1 VKMRTLI
8 LGLDAFDPNV
18 FERLS
23 NQGRLPHLGRYAE
36 EGGYSRFGVA
46 NPSQSEVS
54 WTSIAT
60 GLNPGGHGIFD
71 FVHRDPAT
79 YSLYPSLLP
88 TKRSLGGTQFA
99 SPFTARTIFDQVASL
114 GYDATS
120 MWWPATFPARLE
132 SPVRTIPG
140 LGTPDIQG
148 KLGVGSLFTTEIEEP
163 IQVGKTPHEPLR
175 GIGKDRFEG
184 SLKGPKQQT
193 RGGVQPSA
201 LEFQVEVAGTDSAR
215 LKIGQTS
222 LDLALGAWSPIF
234 EVTFKLGRLVSVQ
247 TLARAAL
254 GQVRPH
260 VHLYFLPL
268 QLHPLHSPWP
278 YASPGGFVKDTWRA
292 AGPFL
297 TLGWPQDT
305 TGLEDR
311 CISDDQFLAL
321 CDSIDRGREAV
332 LMHHLKAFQEG
343 LMGIVFDSLDRV
355 QHMFWR
361 DRPDVIDGW
370 YMKLDALVGRVETE
384 LKSHSAKGPVRLFV
398 FSDHGFAR
406 FDRKVHLNRW
416 LIDHGY
422 LNADSGEGGGKLQQV
437 KWGQTQA
444 YAIGLNSIY
453 LNLAGREGKGVV
465 SRDAQE
471 PLELRIRDELLK
483 WEGSNGIP
491 VVRQVWRRPEVF
503 DGKLAEYGP
512 DLVVGFSPGF
522 RASQENGLGQWSA
535 QSDEPNRD
543 HWGADHCIDPS
554 TVPGVVFSNSGLL
567 DFPSPTYRDVPAMT
581 IGATPDPGRA
591 LPPAPHSE
599 EDQEIVE
606 ERLRSLGYL

>member
-1 VKMRTLI
+1 MRTLI
-8 LGLDAFDPNV
+8 LGLDAFDPAV

-23 NQGRLPHLGRYAE
+23 NQGKLPHLGRYLQT
-36 EGGYSRFGVA
+36 GGYSHFGVA
-46 NPSQSEVS
+46 NPPQSEVS

-99 SPFTARTIFDQVASL
+99 SPFTARTIFDQAANQ
-114 GYDATS
+114 GYAATS

-148 KLGVGSLFTTEIEEP
+148 KLGVGSLFTTELGEP
-163 IQVGKTPHEPLR
+163 MQIGKTPHEPLR
-175 GIGKDRFEG
+175 TLGKDRFSG
-184 SLKGPKQQT
+184 YLKGPKQQT
-193 RGGVQPSA
+193 RGGVQESG
-201 LEFQVEVAGTDSAR
+201 LEFQVERIDDNTLRIKTDSV
-215 LKIGQTS
+215 T
-222 LDLALGAWSPIF
+222 LDLPLGAWSPIF
-234 EVTFKLGRLVSVQ
+234 EVSFKLGRMISVQ
-247 TLARAAL
+247 SLARVTVS
-254 GQVRPH
+254 QIRPH
-260 VHLYFLPL
+260 MRLYFLPL

-278 YASPGGFVKDTWRA
+278 YGTPGGFVKETWRNG
-292 AGPFL
+292 GPFL

-311 CISDDQFLAL
+311 CITDEQFLAL
-321 CDSIDRGREAV
+321 CDSIDRAREIV
-332 LMHHLKAFQEG
+332 LMHHLRSFQEG

-361 DRPDVIDGW
+361 DRVDIVEGW
-370 YMKLDALVGRVETE
+370 YVKLDALVSRVAAQ
-384 LKSHSAKGPVRLFV
+384 LNSLPAKENPRLFV
-398 FSDHGFAR
+398 VSDHGFAP
-406 FDRKVHLNRW
+406 FDFKVHLNRW
-416 LIDHGY
+416 LVEQGY
-422 LNADSGEGGGKLQQV
+422 LRAATNGGPGKLQQV
-437 KWGQTQA
+437 EWEHTQA

-453 LNLAGREGKGVV
+453 LNLVGREGKGMVTA
-465 SRDAQE
+465 SAQE
-471 PLELRIRDELLK
+471 SLENRIRDELLR
-483 WEGSNGIP
+483 WLGPNGGS

-503 DGKLAEYGP
+503 EGKLAEYSP

-535 QSDEPNRD
+535 QSIEPNHD
-543 HWGADHCIDPS
+543 HWGADHCIDPT
-554 TVPGVVFSNSGLL
+554 TVPGVVFSETGLA
-567 DFPSPTYRDVPAMT
+567 DFPNPTYRDIPALT
-581 IGATPDPGRA
+581 IGATPDPNRVTI
-591 LPPAPHSE
+591 PAPYTD